1 MKKILFGIVFLSMF
15 GLTNAQTSQL
25 KRKDT
30 INTSFACYD
39 TTELFKSLR
48 TNYQELPFLFGK
60 ADDMAEST
68 FSMWIGPVDKTF
80 TLIATIDDLS
90 CIVGS
95 GRDIKLVP
103 KELIIG
109 K

>member
-1 MKKILFGIVFLSMF
+1 ML
-15 GLTNAQTSQL
+15 ATSASSQNLPQL

-39 TTELFKSLR
+39 TTELFKTLR

-68 FSMWIGPVDKTF
+68 FSMWIGPIDKTF
-80 TLIATIDDLS
+80 TLIATIEDLS

-103 KELIIG
+103 KELLLG